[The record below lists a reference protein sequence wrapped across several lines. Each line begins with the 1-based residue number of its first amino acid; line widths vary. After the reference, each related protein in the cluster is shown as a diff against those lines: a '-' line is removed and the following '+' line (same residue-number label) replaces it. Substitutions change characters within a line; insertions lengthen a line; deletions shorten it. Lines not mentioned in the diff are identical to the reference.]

1 MTDNKESLLKSF
13 NMIEN
18 SMEKMWDMWLVSLG
32 SLSWTQEQ
40 IENMCRQQ
48 LDQNKAGREEMMK
61 LIEDLS
67 KQMRRNQEQFQ
78 KMVEEAVMNTY
89 EHINYNNQ
97 SLVADLTKKVDE
109 LSEKIAVEKVPIQ
122 RGAKVAKKP
131 QTLATAGILP

>member
-1 MTDNKESLLKSF
+1 MTENKESLAKSF

-40 IENMCRQQ
+40 IENMTRKQ
-48 LDQNKAGREEMMK
+48 LDQNKSAREELIK
-61 LIEDLS
+61 LVEDLS

-78 KMVEEAVMNTY
+78 KVVEEAVMNTY

-97 SLVADLTKKVDE
+97 NLIGDLSKKVDD
-109 LSEKIAVEKVPIQ
+109 LAK
-122 RGAKVAKKP
+122 KVAK
-131 QTLATAGILP
+131 